1 MSTKKVWFLAGLIL
15 VVTVS
20 TIWFFPENYILYTI
34 CWLLLVG
41 ILLWRANRLIWIYL
55 DKKFPWGT
63 YGRKRFF
70 IHLLLGY
77 LLSVGIINT
86 CYFILR
92 FAITSS
98 PPSSEQILTMNVFGL
113 LLFIP
118 IFSMYFSLQ
127 FLNYWRKSE
136 TEMEHFQKESVRSEL
151 KNLKNHLDPH
161 FLFNNLNILSALID
175 RGPERSKQ
183 FLGRFAQ
190 VYRKM
195 LQSSS
200 EDLVTLEEE
209 ISFIDSY
216 IYLLDTRF
224 GDAISFE
231 MNISE
236 SSKSRMLPPLTL
248 QMLVE
253 NAVKHNVASD
263 DKPLV
268 VEINSDT
275 EQVEIRNNVNLKIG
289 MESES
294 SGTGLNNIRDRITYF
309 SNQSVVVNE
318 TKEIFSVTVPLIEIE
333 EL

>member
-1 MSTKKVWFLAGLIL
+1 MSTKKVWILAGLIL
-15 VVTVS
+15 SVTVLAF
-20 TIWFFPENYILYTI
+20 WLFPENYIVYTI

-41 ILLWRANRLIWIYL
+41 LLLWRGNRLIWIYL
-55 DKKFPWGT
+55 DKKFPWGI

-77 LLSVGIINT
+77 LLSVGIINA

-92 FAITSS
+92 FAITNG
-98 PPSSEQILTMNVFGL
+98 PPSSEQVLTTNVFGL

-118 IFSMYFSLQ
+118 VFSMYFSLQ

-136 TEMEHFQKESVRSEL
+136 TEMEHYQKESVRSEL

-175 RGPERSKQ
+175 RGPERSKN

-224 GDAISFE
+224 GNAISFK

-236 SSKSRMLPPLTL
+236 SSKSKMLPPLTL
-248 QMLVE
+248 QMLIE

-263 DKPLV
+263 EKPLV
-268 VEINSDT
+268 VEINSNT
-275 EQVEIRNNVNLKIG
+275 EEVLIRNNVNPKIVT
-289 MESES
+289 ESES

-309 SNQSVVVNE
+309 SNESIVINE
-318 TKEIFSVTVPLIEIE
+318 TKEMFSVTIPLIEIE
-333 EL
+333 EI